1 MTLRRADQSPKSPRL
16 ACGPFVSTCG
26 LRYCACAAGMAPN
39 ARAQPAAKAR
49 LVKVFFI
56 MTADS
61 LRALVSG
68 RTSRRCTRFPRE
80 ENVLLLAEQKRL
92 GQPASPACRQQR
104 VAQEASDRHRSDPA
118 WHRGYR
124 AGDMAHGG
132 KIDIADQKRSTIRRP
147 DP

>member
-16 ACGPFVSTCG
+16 ACGPFVTSWGWG
-26 LRYCACAAGMAPN
+26 LAYCACAAGMAPN

-68 RTSRRCTRFPRE
+68 RTSQRCTRFPRE
-80 ENVLLLAEQKRL
+80 ENVLRSGVQKWV
-92 GQPASPACRQQR
+92 GQAASPACRQQR
-104 VAQEASDRHRSDPA
+104 VA
-118 WHRGYR
+118 
-124 AGDMAHGG
+124 
-132 KIDIADQKRSTIRRP
+132 
-147 DP
+147 